1 MANPQRNQAMVA
13 IDGALALIAVLLIV
27 QMWLL
32 SATLEAYLGGRDNVV
47 VPAAAVSV
55 ALCVMCLVLAAFIR
69 KAGQAGPKDPAD

>member
-1 MANPQRNQAMVA
+1 MVA

-32 SATLEAYLGGRDNVV
+32 SATLESFLGGHYAGV

-55 ALCVMCLVLAAFIR
+55 GSSVLCVVLSAFVR
-69 KAGQAGPKDPAD
+69 KAGRQDS